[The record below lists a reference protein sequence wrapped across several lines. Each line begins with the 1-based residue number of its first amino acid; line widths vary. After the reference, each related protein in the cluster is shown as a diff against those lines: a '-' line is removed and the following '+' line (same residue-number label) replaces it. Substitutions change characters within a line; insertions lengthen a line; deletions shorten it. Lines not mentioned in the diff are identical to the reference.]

1 MNRTIKFLILSVL
14 AFFAVS
20 TSFSSVQGQNQK
32 ALLNV
37 LDGKAEKVES
47 LVNSALDAEA
57 ALQTEINGQN
67 RQQVVNTLTNKL
79 DASISKMN
87 GPLNAMG
94 SISTNIGNP
103 DLINEATNLSMI
115 QGSMQSYP
123 VINKAAA
130 FGSTG
135 GGYSSNLLLMR
146 EGTETLRREIQE
158 LR

>member
-14 AFFAVS
+14 ALFAV
-20 TSFSSVQGQNQK
+20 TTTFSSVQGQNQK

-37 LDGKAEKVES
+37 LDGKADKVEC
-47 LVNSALDAEA
+47 LINSALDIEV
-57 ALQTEINGQN
+57 ALQAEIAGQN

-94 SISTNIGNP
+94 SISSNIGNP

-115 QGSMQSYP
+115 QSSIQSP
-123 VINKAAA
+123 SASTSAS
-130 FGSTG
+130 FGSTSS
-135 GGYSSNLLLMR
+135 GYTTNLLLMR